1 MTAATTMPASPNT
14 DDARRLRLATLVRL
28 RWLAVAGQAATIVA
42 VHFGLGF
49 TVPIEAC
56 LVIIG
61 LSAFLNLSLRVR
73 YPVSVRLEDS
83 TAAVLLGYDTLQLA
97 ALLYLTG
104 GLENPFALLFLAP
117 VMISATALSPLRT
130 LLLGAL
136 AVGAASFLAKFHLPL
151 PWHPGQ
157 PVSLP
162 LLYVAGVWLAIL
174 LGLAFIG
181 VYAWRVAEEARQLS
195 EALSATELVL
205 AHEQHLSQLDGL
217 AAAAAH
223 ELGTPL
229 ATIALVARELER
241 TVPVDSPYREDI
253 QLLQEQ
259 AARCRSIL
267 SKLASLGDEAGP
279 LHRMTIAHLVEDI
292 TAPQR
297 AFGIDVEVVMAGEA
311 PEPDCDRNPGILYG
325 LANIVDNAIDFAAA
339 SVVVTASWDHDSVSI
354 GIRDDGPGF
363 APEVLGRLGE
373 PYISSRSGL
382 RGREKAREGGGL
394 GLGLFIAKTLLERSG
409 AAFSASNMPSP
420 PGGASVV
427 LVWQREVFEGKVRTQ
442 SVPKRPQPANSV

>member
-1 MTAATTMPASPNT
+1 MQGSPDT
-14 DDARRLRLATLVRL
+14 DARRLRLDTLVRL
-28 RWLAVAGQAATIVA
+28 RWLAVAGQAATILV

-151 PWHPGQ
+151 PWHQGQ
-157 PVSLP
+157 AVSLP

-195 EALSATELVL
+195 EALAATELVL

-229 ATIALVARELER
+229 ATIALVARELQR
-241 TVPVDSPYREDI
+241 TVPADSPYREDI

-267 SKLASLGDEAGP
+267 SKLASLGDEKSGP
-279 LHRMTIAHLVEDI
+279 LHRMTLAHLVEDI

-297 AFGIDVEVVMAGEA
+297 AFGIEVSVVMEGEA

-325 LANIVDNAIDFAAA
+325 LANIVDNAIDFAVAN
-339 SVVVTASWDHDSVSI
+339 VVVTASWDHDNVSI

-373 PYISSRSGL
+373 PYISSRGSL
-382 RGREKAREGGGL
+382 RGREKPREGGGL

-409 AAFSASNMPSP
+409 AAFSASNRPSP

-427 LVWQREVFEGKVRTQ
+427 VVWQREVFEGRTRAQ
-442 SVPKRPQPANSV
+442 AAAKRMQPANRV